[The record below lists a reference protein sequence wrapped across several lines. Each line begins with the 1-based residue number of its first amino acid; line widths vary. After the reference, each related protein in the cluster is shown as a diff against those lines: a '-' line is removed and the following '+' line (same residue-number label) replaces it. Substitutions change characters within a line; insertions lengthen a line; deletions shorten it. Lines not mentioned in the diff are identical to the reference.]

1 MQATGGHAWYVH
13 EGHTESNGTCSDHL
27 GAQYNPYRVNTT
39 AESGYLDD
47 CSSLRQQR
55 CAMGDLGGKQGT
67 LRLEPMANSPHKT
80 YSFYDENLD
89 VLGPFS
95 SESIYKPAVVPTATC
110 KCPWLDLLHIC
121 CTYTLCSLICHS
133 FLPSSSV
140 LGHSI
145 VVYGS
150 GNQSGQVLG
159 CANIE
164 PSLVAEGEIEIS
176 FPQNGTDPGNVD
188 RCLLNYLHS

>member
-1 MQATGGHAWYVH
+1 M
-13 EGHTESNGTCSDHL
+13 S
-27 GAQYNPYRVNTT
+27 
-39 AESGYLDD
+39 
-47 CSSLRQQR
+47 
-55 CAMGDLGGKQGT
+55 
-67 LRLEPMANSPHKT
+67 
-80 YSFYDENLD
+80 
-89 VLGPFS
+89 
-95 SESIYKPAVVPTATC
+95 VVT
-110 KCPWLDLLHIC
+110 LLHIC
-121 CTYTLCSLICHS
+121 CTYTLYSLICHS

-164 PSLVAEGEIEIS
+164 PSLVAEGEIEIN